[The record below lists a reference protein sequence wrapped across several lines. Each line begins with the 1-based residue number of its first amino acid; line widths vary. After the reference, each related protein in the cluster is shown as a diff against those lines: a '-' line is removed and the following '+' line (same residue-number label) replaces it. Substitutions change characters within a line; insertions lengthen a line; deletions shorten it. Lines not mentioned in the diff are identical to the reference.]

1 MYHMLLWTPNQHD
14 QRGYNKTNISLE
26 ILYQTKPQIRV
37 MDLRI
42 KPANVSS
49 GVLGDGVATRD
60 LSPNPYTSARQIRWF
75 GGYSHQV
82 FPFSHQKMLYFGLD
96 VRGHGYLA
104 TTNLSSA
111 AIHPIFKPISGQT
124 SIWNS
129 KPAIKKI

>member
-1 MYHMLLWTPNQHD
+1 MYLVIT
-14 QRGYNKTNISLE
+14 
-26 ILYQTKPQIRV
+26 
-37 MDLRI
+37 
-42 KPANVSS
+42 S
-49 GVLGDGVATRD
+49 GVLGDGIATRD

-129 KPAIKKI
+129 KPANRDNHDQHSDLLRLGSMIDSFLNKNNKLWSCTAKMDACQRK